1 MITVDGQR
9 KVEPAVLSLPRD
21 RRLPL
26 SSTPLVMGVL
36 NVTPDSFSD
45 GGRWLDPKRAV
56 EHGLEL
62 FARGAHLLD
71 VGAESTRPGGGVYG
85 DGAPEVSAGEECDR
99 LLPVIEGLRQATDAP
114 LSIDTRKAAVA
125 RQALA
130 AGGDVVNDVSSLED
144 PQMAEVAAAAGAPL
158 VVMHSRGP
166 LATMQQG
173 IHFDDL
179 IPEVRAELGAT
190 TRRAR
195 AAGMRPSQILVD
207 PGVGFGKRVEH
218 NLELLARLGEI
229 AELGHPVVVGASRK
243 SFIGDVTGA
252 AVEDRLPGSLAA
264 VGAVAAI
271 PAGTTAGT
279 IVRVH
284 DVAETVQFLEV
295 WQAVAAARSAKGQA
309 A

>member
-9 KVEPAVLSLPRD
+9 KIEPAVLSLPRD

-26 SSTPLVMGVL
+26 GSTPLVMGVL

-45 GGRWLDPKRAV
+45 GGRWLDPERAI
-56 EHGLEL
+56 ERGLEL
-62 FARGAHLLD
+62 LAEGAHLLD

-85 DGAPEVSAGEECDR
+85 EGAPEVSAEEECDR
-99 LLPVIEGLRQATDAP
+99 LLPVIEGLRQATEVP

-130 AGGDVVNDVSSLED
+130 GGGDVVNDVSSLED
-144 PQMAEVAAAAGAPL
+144 PLMAEVAAAAGAPL

-166 LATMQQG
+166 LATMQRS

-179 IPEVRAELGAT
+179 VPEVHAELAAT

-195 AAGMRPSQILVD
+195 AAGMRAGQILID
-207 PGVGFGKRVEH
+207 PGIGFGKRVEH

-229 AELGHPVVVGASRK
+229 AEPGHAIVVGASRK
-243 SFIGDVTGA
+243 SFIGEVTGA
-252 AVEDRLPGSLAA
+252 AVEKRLPGSLAA
-264 VGAVAAI
+264 VAAVAAV
-271 PAGTTAGT
+271 PAGATAGT

-284 DVAETVQFLEV
+284 DVAETVQFLQV